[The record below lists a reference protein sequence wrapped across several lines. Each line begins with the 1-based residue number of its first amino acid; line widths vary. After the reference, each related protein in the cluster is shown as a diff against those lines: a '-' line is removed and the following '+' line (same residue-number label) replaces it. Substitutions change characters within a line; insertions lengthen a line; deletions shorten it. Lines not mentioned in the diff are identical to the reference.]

1 MTPPV
6 STFRVERP
14 CGRLWR
20 RARYGSAPPASRVAD
35 AIAARRPA
43 AALDPGAS
51 ANPGAGDAGR
61 PRPARLGRAAPCN
74 QVSRSVPRPRSSR
87 LGWSGR
93 GGGLAEFAGVA
104 VFVRVVGDTVDP
116 TAVDDPDPGAG
127 QHLDRVRVVVAAGD
141 RRGVDVGGPRTGVSA
156 VVGETGDGL
165 AEVFVAGPP
174 EMHGTVLPGCFGDRG
189 DPGQRR
195 DGVGR
200 VVGCAG
206 IAPLGEHLGGVD
218 LTRAWQRRED
228 RGVRVCSPRW
238 AMTDRLRFFSAAVS
252 AVSTA
257 TWASTASRTA
267 SVNASSVLPAGAAR
281 NRVSSSAAL
290 RRPE

>member
-61 PRPARLGRAAPCN
+61 PGPARLGRAAPCS
-74 QVSRSVPRPRSSR
+74 QVSRSFPRQPTLSR
-87 LGWSGR
+87 FGLSGR
-93 GGGLAEFAGVA
+93 RGGLAEFAGVA

-127 QHLDRVRVVVAAGD
+127 QHPDRVRVVVPAGD
-141 RRGVDVGGPRTGVSA
+141 RPGV
-156 VVGETGDGL
+156 
-165 AEVFVAGPP
+165 
-174 EMHGTVLPGCFGDRG
+174 H
-189 DPGQRR
+189 
-195 DGVGR
+195 
-200 VVGCAG
+200 
-206 IAPLGEHLGGVD
+206 
-218 LTRAWQRRED
+218 
-228 RGVRVCSPRW
+228 
-238 AMTDRLRFFSAAVS
+238 
-252 AVSTA
+252 
-257 TWASTASRTA
+257 
-267 SVNASSVLPAGAAR
+267 
-281 NRVSSSAAL
+281 
-290 RRPE
+290 